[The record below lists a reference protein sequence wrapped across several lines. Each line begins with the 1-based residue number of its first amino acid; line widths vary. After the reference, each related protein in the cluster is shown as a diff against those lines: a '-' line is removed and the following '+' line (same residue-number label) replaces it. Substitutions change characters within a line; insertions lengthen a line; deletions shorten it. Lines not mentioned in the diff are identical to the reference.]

1 MTIPL
6 KLACATALAA
16 VLAAPPAIA
25 QNESVPAPGQ
35 MMPEGRMTGGDMMG
49 GDMSG
54 MMQMMQM
61 MQAMAPMMEACTR
74 MMQAAAPHPMAP
86 ETTPQGG

>member
-1 MTIPL
+1 MTPL

-16 VLAAPPAIA
+16 ALAAPPAIA
-25 QNESVPAPGQ
+25 QNESAPAPGP
-35 MMPEGRMTGGDMMG
+35 MMPGGDMMG

-54 MMQMMQM
+54 MQGMMGMMQM
-61 MQAMAPMMEACTR
+61 MQQMAPMMEACTK
-74 MMQAAAPHPMAP
+74 MMQAAAPQPMAP

>member
-1 MTIPL
+1 MMIPL

-25 QNESVPAPGQ
+25 QGEGAPAPGQ
-35 MMPEGRMTGGDMMG
+35 MMPGGDTTGMMG
-49 GDMSG
+49 
-54 MMQMMQM
+54 MMQM

-74 MMQAAAPHPMAP
+74 MMQASAPQPMAP
-86 ETTPQGG
+86 ETTP

>member
-1 MTIPL
+1 MKTPL
-6 KLACATALAA
+6 RLACAAALAA
-16 VLAAPPAIA
+16 VLAAPPALA
-25 QNESVPAPGQ
+25 QNEGAPAPGQ
-35 MMPEGRMTGGDMMG
+35 MMPGGDMMG

-54 MMQMMQM
+54 MMGMMQM

-74 MMQAAAPHPMAP
+74 MMEAMAVQPMAP